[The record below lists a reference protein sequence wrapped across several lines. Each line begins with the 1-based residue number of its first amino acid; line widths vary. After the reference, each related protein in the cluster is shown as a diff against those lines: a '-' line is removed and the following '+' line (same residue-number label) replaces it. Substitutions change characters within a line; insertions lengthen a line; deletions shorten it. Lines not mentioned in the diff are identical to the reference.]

1 MGTLG
6 REQVMFDM
14 VMTGA
19 MLLACGVSYALL
31 DRPDRT
37 R

>member
-6 REQVMFDM
+6 REQMMFNL
-14 VMTGA
+14 VLAGA
-19 MLLACGVSYALL
+19 MLLACCASYALL